1 MAKKTESTPRGSG
14 KKQPASFEKALSE
27 LQDIVRELESGEQSL
42 DDSLKLY
49 ERGIASLRTCHALLD
64 QAEQRIRKL
73 VADCGGNVTE
83 EPFETE
89 YDGVTAEIPVSPG
102 DIASGPTQVMQ
113 AISDDETGEDEAK
126 PRKTTTKSRGD
137 KGNSLFND

>member
-1 MAKKTESTPRGSG
+1 MNCILGAMAKKTESTPRGSG

-89 YDGVTAEIPVSPG
+89 YNGRNTRLTRRYRLRTNPSHAG
-102 DIASGPTQVMQ
+102 HF
-113 AISDDETGEDEAK
+113 
-126 PRKTTTKSRGD
+126 R
-137 KGNSLFND
+137 